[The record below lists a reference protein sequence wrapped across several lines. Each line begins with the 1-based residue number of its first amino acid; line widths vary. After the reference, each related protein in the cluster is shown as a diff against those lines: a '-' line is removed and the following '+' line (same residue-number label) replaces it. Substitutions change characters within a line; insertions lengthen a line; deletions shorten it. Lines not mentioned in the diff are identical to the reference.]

1 MDDTQTRERYQNLV
15 NPEQNCQWVQVGDP
29 EQAVDERLATMLESM
44 ICQKLGGK
52 KKLRGRLWVML
63 TPVVHLPSK
72 VSHLSVIK
80 EIGVDY
86 YYHSDRTSR
95 PRVHNPMLNGRVDY
109 LHTGM
114 STDDLLR
121 CVIYYM
127 RKWNHPFIREC
138 EDTAKY
144 YLELGV

>member
-1 MDDTQTRERYQNLV
+1 MEHTPTRREYFRIVY
-15 NPEQNCQWVQVGDP
+15 PENCHWVVKVDP
-29 EQAVDERLATMLESM
+29 EQAVDERLASMLESM
-44 ICQKLGGK
+44 ICQKFGGK
-52 KKLRGRLWVML
+52 KKLRGSLWIML
-63 TPVVHLPSK
+63 TPVQHLSGRNR
-72 VSHLSVIK
+72 HLSVIK
-80 EIGVDY
+80 DIGSDY

-95 PRVHNPMLNGRVDY
+95 PRVHNPMLGGKVDY

-127 RKWNHPFIREC
+127 RKRNHPFIREC

-144 YLELGV
+144 YLELGI

>member
-1 MDDTQTRERYQNLV
+1 MEHTPTRREYFRLV
-15 NPEQNCQWVQVGDP
+15 YPENCNWVVKDDP

-44 ICQKLGGK
+44 LCQKLGGK

-63 TPVVHLPSK
+63 TPVHHLAERHR
-72 VSHLSVIK
+72 HLSVIK
-80 EIGVDY
+80 DIGSDY
-86 YYHSDRTSR
+86 YYSSDRANK
-95 PRVHNPMLNGRVDY
+95 PRVHNPMLDGRVDY

-127 RKWNHPFIREC
+127 RKRNHPFIREC

>member
-1 MDDTQTRERYQNLV
+1 MEHTPTRREYFRLV
-15 NPEQNCQWVQVGDP
+15 YPENCNWVVKGDP

-44 ICQKLGGK
+44 ICQKFGGK
-52 KKLRGRLWVML
+52 KKLRGSLWIML
-63 TPVVHLPSK
+63 TPVQHLSGRNR
-72 VSHLSVIK
+72 HLSVIK
-80 EIGVDY
+80 DIGSDY

-95 PRVHNPMLNGRVDY
+95 PRVHNPMLGGKVDY

-127 RKWNHPFIREC
+127 RKRNHPFIREC

-144 YLELGV
+144 YLELGI

>member
-1 MDDTQTRERYQNLV
+1 MEHTPTRREYFRLV
-15 NPEQNCQWVQVGDP
+15 YPENCHWVVKGDP

-44 ICQKLGGK
+44 ICQKMGGK
-52 KKLRGRLWVML
+52 KHR
-63 TPVVHLPSK
+63 
-72 VSHLSVIK
+72 HLSVIK
-80 EIGVDY
+80 DIGSDY
-86 YYHSDRTSR
+86 YYHSDRANR
-95 PRVHNPMLNGRVDY
+95 PRVHNPMLGGKVDY

-127 RKWNHPFIREC
+127 RKRNHPFIREC

-144 YLELGV
+144 YLELGI

>member
-1 MDDTQTRERYQNLV
+1 MEHTPTRREHFRLV
-15 NPEQNCQWVQVGDP
+15 YPENCNWVVKDDP
-29 EQAVDERLATMLESM
+29 EQAVDERLAKMLESM
-44 ICQKLGGK
+44 LCQKFGGK
-52 KKLRGRLWVML
+52 KKLRGIVWVIL
-63 TPVVHLPSK
+63 TPDQHLSGRNR
-72 VSHLSVIK
+72 HLSVIK
-80 EIGVDY
+80 DIGSDY

-95 PRVHNPMLNGRVDY
+95 PRVHNPMLGGKVDY

-127 RKWNHPFIREC
+127 RKRNHPFIREC

-144 YLELGV
+144 YLELGI

>member
-1 MDDTQTRERYQNLV
+1 MEHTPTRREYFRLV
-15 NPEQNCQWVQVGDP
+15 YPENCHWVVKDDP
-29 EQAVDERLATMLESM
+29 EQAVDERLAKMLESM
-44 ICQKLGGK
+44 LCQKFGGK
-52 KKLRGRLWVML
+52 KKLRGIVWIIL
-63 TPVVHLPSK
+63 TPSHCLSQK
-72 VSHLSVIK
+72 YRHLSVIK
-80 EIGVDY
+80 EIGADY

-95 PRVHNPMLNGRVDY
+95 PRVHNPMLGGKVDY

-127 RKWNHPFIREC
+127 RKRNHPFIREC

>member
-1 MDDTQTRERYQNLV
+1 MEHTPTRREYFRLV
-15 NPEQNCQWVQVGDP
+15 YPENCHWVVKGDP

-44 ICQKLGGK
+44 ICQKMGGK
-52 KKLRGRLWVML
+52 KKLRGSLWIML
-63 TPVVHLPSK
+63 TPVQHLSGRNR
-72 VSHLSVIK
+72 HLSVIK
-80 EIGVDY
+80 DIGSDY

-95 PRVHNPMLNGRVDY
+95 PRVHNPMLGGKVDY

-127 RKWNHPFIREC
+127 RKRNHPFIREC

-144 YLELGV
+144 YLELGI